1 MAAPVLVAASAIGSS
16 TAGSFSI
23 VLPTHTTNDILWVI
37 SWYRA
42 SATVLTP
49 ANWTQAA
56 TALRGTTRYYLH
68 WIRAVDG
75 NTADPLF
82 DYTGTDDG
90 FGLCVVYSGCITT
103 GNPYDV
109 LGAFTSGT
117 SDPA

>member
-1 MAAPVLVAASAIGSS
+1 MAAPVFVAASAIGSS

-23 VLPTHTTNDILWVI
+23 VLPTHAANDILWVI

-49 ANWTQAA
+49 TNWTEAA

-68 WIRAVDG
+68 WIRAADA

-82 DYTGTDDG
+82 DYTGAMT
-90 FGLCVVYSGCITT
+90 VSGCARFIAAASRLATRMT
-103 GNPYDV
+103 Y
-109 LGAFTSGT
+109 
-117 SDPA
+117 